1 MIRCIAIDDEPLA
14 LNKLKRNI
22 LKFPYME
29 LVGAFVNVERAKKVL
44 DSEHI
49 DVIFVDIEM
58 PDMNGLKFIQQMN
71 QPPMVV
77 FVTAYPQ
84 YTLESY
90 SVNAVDYLLKPYGSE
105 QFERTMDKVHR
116 QWSLLNAQNAG
127 GDDNDDAENIFLKSE
142 YRFIRVALSDIVYLE
157 GMNEYIKVH
166 RSSSDPFLTL
176 TTFNKLEDKLPKYFI
191 QIHRSYMINMN
202 RVESITANIV
212 TMDDGTVLPI
222 GQTKKDNIM
231 AYMDANKK

>member
-1 MIRCIAIDDEPLA
+1 MIRCLAIDDEPLA

-29 LVGAFVNVERAKKVL
+29 LVDAFVNVERAKKVL
-44 DSEHI
+44 ETEHI

-58 PDMNGLKFIQQMN
+58 PDMNGLKFVQQMN
-71 QPPMVV
+71 KPPMVV

-84 YTLESY
+84 YALESY
-90 SVNAVDYLLKPYGSE
+90 SVSAVDYLLKPYSSE
-105 QFERTMDKVHR
+105 HFERTMEKVYR
-116 QWSLLNAQNAG
+116 QWSLLNAQNESG
-127 GDDNDDAENIFLKSE
+127 VDNDDAENIFLKSE
-142 YRFIRVALSDIVYLE
+142 YKFIRVSTADIIYLE

-166 RSSSDPFLTL
+166 RCSDEPFLTL
-176 TTFNKLEDKLPKYFI
+176 TTFNKLEDKLPKCFV

-202 RVESITANIV
+202 RVASITSSNV
-212 TMDDGTVLPI
+212 TMDNGTVLPI

-231 AYMDANKK
+231 AYMDTNK